1 MYGGVEIF
9 FAPRPAVMVSGFPSD
24 VVLHIFLFLS
34 PMPSPAVR
42 GRMWSGTDRPCRD
55 TGWLTYKDDLAVG
68 KGWRAAE
75 SRSRPVHAAGRKRI
89 GGRVADE
96 GARKCGDP
104 DTFLRAVGLAA
115 ERGRGRLG

>member
-1 MYGGVEIF
+1 MGNGH
-9 FAPRPAVMVSGFPSD
+9 FPN
-24 VVLHIFLFLS
+24 LFLFVAAQAS
-34 PMPSPAVR
+34 
-42 GRMWSGTDRPCRD
+42 
-55 TGWLTYKDDLAVG
+55 VG

-115 ERGRGRLG
+115 EWGRGRLG